1 MKNDCFMERLVGL
14 EPTIRDLQSRTL
26 PLGDSLIIFCT
37 IEKEN
42 YLLNPTV
49 YVVSTSILS
58 THIILSNDIQ
68 YLYRLLFG
76 GITYFAGFFFLSS
89 FIITL
94 YVPSHPFITMFVP
107 FVYVICNFSTTSTPF
122 SPILYHIKFHK
133 ANIFK
138 PFFVFFE
145 KFSGSDICAI
155 TRPDRCYSNWN
166 TII

>member
-1 MKNDCFMERLVGL
+1 MERLVRL
-14 EPTIRDLQSRTL
+14 EPTIRELQSHAL

-94 YVPSHPFITMFVP
+94 YVPSHPCITMFVP
-107 FVYVICNFSTTSTPF
+107 FVYIICNFSKVGIISNTYNYTFCRATHNIS
-122 SPILYHIKFHK
+122 SHK
-133 ANIFK
+133 TNC
-138 PFFVFFE
+138 V
-145 KFSGSDICAI
+145 
-155 TRPDRCYSNWN
+155 
-166 TII
+166 